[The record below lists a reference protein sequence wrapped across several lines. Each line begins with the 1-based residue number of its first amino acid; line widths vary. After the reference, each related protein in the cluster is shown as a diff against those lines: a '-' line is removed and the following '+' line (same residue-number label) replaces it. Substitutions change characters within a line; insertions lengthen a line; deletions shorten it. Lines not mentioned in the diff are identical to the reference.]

1 MIIYKKQETLTLNSW
16 VLLLTPCGALRMENG
31 FVINEIEREKLISSL
46 VDELPVLRLKLGV
59 SQDEIANMLD
69 ISRQTYCSLETK
81 KRKMS
86 WSVFLSLIL
95 IFYHNEATRDFV
107 SKAGLL
113 PQKLL
118 HISDVTSSPAISSFV
133 QMENDDI
140 RNHLDEQAIH
150 AIETVIMMEYA
161 RCNNM
166 TGEAVIKAFDG
177 KRLTQV
183 SEQDIRARSALERIK
198 AESEKK

>member
-1 MIIYKKQETLTLNSW
+1 MTLNSW

-118 HISDVTSSPAISSFV
+118 HISEIASSPAISSFV

-166 TGEAVIKAFDG
+166 SGDAVIKAFDG

>member
-1 MIIYKKQETLTLNSW
+1 MKTLPFYGDLQMGNDYILNES
-16 VLLLTPCGALRMENG
+16 
-31 FVINEIEREKLISSL
+31 ERDRLISNL

-59 SQDEIANMLD
+59 SQDELANMLD

-86 WSVFLSLIL
+86 WSIFLSLVL

-107 SKAGLL
+107 SKNGLL

-118 HISDVTSSPAISSFV
+118 HISEIESSPAISSFV
-133 QMENDDI
+133 KLEDDDI

-166 TGEAVIKAFDG
+166 TGDAVIKAFDG

-183 SEQDIRARSALERIK
+183 SEQDIRVRSALERIK
-198 AESEKK
+198 ADSDKKQT

>member
-1 MIIYKKQETLTLNSW
+1 
-16 VLLLTPCGALRMENG
+16 MENS
-31 FVINEIEREKLISSL
+31 FYINDIEREKLISSL
-46 VDELPVLRLKLGV
+46 VDELPVLRVKLGV

-86 WSVFLSLIL
+86 WSVCLSLIL

-166 TGEAVIKAFDG
+166 TGDAVIKAFDG

-198 AESEKK
+198 ADSDK